1 MRGIASLA
9 CGGVRL
15 ARSGRAH
22 IRSAPL
28 EELRSRPSRRS
39 ADPDKEEEKVATVK
53 RYEVDPT
60 MTALDFGRA
69 KSLEPAELRE
79 ANVAIVDSS
88 LRCFPGTSRSV
99 ETCS

>member
-1 MRGIASLA
+1 MGRS
-9 CGGVRL
+9 V
-15 ARSGRAH
+15 ARMARRQGRA
-22 IRSAPL
+22 
-28 EELRSRPSRRS
+28 ENVELRN
-39 ADPDKEEEKVATVK
+39 
-53 RYEVDPT
+53 YEVDPT